1 MIEMDEIN
9 MLKYN
14 DDKTELLIDRKY
26 LKEYNL
32 KKDEI
37 LKCKENGF
45 ILIGKTGV
53 GKTSL
58 LNLLYGEDIGKVGH
72 SSFSE
77 TKKSNYYCIK
87 EKIKNDYIY
96 FCIVDT
102 PGLYDTDGLIA
113 DDRQKIEIINL
124 ISKNKIKIK
133 GLLFLSNFQN
143 ERFDASEQ
151 LSLIEYN
158 HLFPMKDF
166 WERIILIFTHYYGD
180 PDGDS
185 KEEIQERSNILF
197 SDIIK
202 KIIEKIKNVST
213 PIDFMKIKKKYI
225 NIYSKTDNE
234 MKLKNNEDIRKDL
247 IFTLSE
253 YINFCPMFNKKE
265 IFHFEKYELQEND
278 EFVFDL
284 DLTLY
289 LDSNDNIINKDFRNL
304 KKFSKKDIHE
314 NRKQKIELFI
324 QTCIKDQQG
333 NLINIYSKNNNNN
346 INQYLSYI
354 FIIFSIIGIIIFYIY
369 YKPMII
375 FFLCTLLIGF
385 GIYYKSK
392 KNRNILDLNEIH
404 QIIKNQNINDLILGL
419 IENKFQ

>member
-1 MIEMDEIN
+1 
-9 MLKYN
+9 
-14 DDKTELLIDRKY
+14 
-26 LKEYNL
+26 
-32 KKDEI
+32 
-37 LKCKENGF
+37 
-45 ILIGKTGV
+45 
-53 GKTSL
+53 
-58 LNLLYGEDIGKVGH
+58 
-72 SSFSE
+72 
-77 TKKSNYYCIK
+77 
-87 EKIKNDYIY
+87 
-96 FCIVDT
+96 
-102 PGLYDTDGLIA
+102 
-113 DDRQKIEIINL
+113 
-124 ISKNKIKIK
+124 
-133 GLLFLSNFQN
+133 
-143 ERFDASEQ
+143 
-151 LSLIEYN
+151 
-158 HLFPMKDF
+158 
-166 WERIILIFTHYYGD
+166 
-180 PDGDS
+180 
-185 KEEIQERSNILF
+185 
-197 SDIIK
+197 
-202 KIIEKIKNVST
+202 
-213 PIDFMKIKKKYI
+213 
-225 NIYSKTDNE
+225 
-234 MKLKNNEDIRKDL
+234 
-247 IFTLSE
+247 
-253 YINFCPMFNKKE
+253 MFNKKE
-265 IFHFEKYELQEND
+265 IFHFEKYELQENG

-304 KKFSKKDIHE
+304 KKFSKKDIQE